1 MLRSELLLQQ
11 LILMLLTANRTI
23 SVPDTN
29 VTLVGTDSIQVLENK
44 TVEGLILQDPT
55 DTSKKITFDVSNQNA
70 SSNQTFEVP
79 PTSDL
84 NNGSDNN
91 VFVTIK
97 AAQIL
102 SNKTLVSPVVKQT
115 ESATNGVTLNTDNIT
130 ANRTIR
136 FPDADATL
144 LSTTNVM

>member
-1 MLRSELLLQQ
+1 M
-11 LILMLLTANRTI
+11 A
-23 SVPDTN
+23 
-29 VTLVGTDSIQVLENK
+29 
-44 TVEGLILQDPT
+44 
-55 DTSKKITFDVSNQNA
+55 A
-70 SSNQTFEVP
+70 
-79 PTSDL
+79 
-84 NNGSDNN
+84 DNN

-115 ESATNGVTLNTDNIT
+115 ESATNGITLNTDNIT

-144 LSTTNVM
+144 LSTT

>member
-44 TVEGLILQDPT
+44 TVEGLILQDLL

-79 PTSDL
+79 PT
-84 NNGSDNN
+84 
-91 VFVTIK
+91 TI
-97 AAQIL
+97 
-102 SNKTLVSPVVKQT
+102 
-115 ESATNGVTLNTDNIT
+115 
-130 ANRTIR
+130 
-136 FPDADATL
+136 
-144 LSTTNVM
+144 